1 MRTAQATGD
10 GPFQT
15 RGDGRGLVAGGA
27 AAGLLGAAAMIAVI
41 VVSGLV
47 SGFGVGFALEPL
59 WASFGEGPAA
69 VLAGLAQ
76 LAIVAAVLGIVFA
89 WILPPRFP
97 TTGAVVV
104 GVGYGLVLMSLA
116 ASLLMP
122 AQMRD
127 GMALMGGSWVIA
139 HAVLG
144 ALLGLAPALRRR
156 FSRRA
161 ARPAADDAPRAG
173 VRREAPA

>member
-1 MRTAQATGD
+1 MATAQATGSA
-10 GPFQT
+10 PFQAG
-15 RGDGRGLVAGGA
+15 GDARALVAGGA
-27 AAGLLGAAAMIAVI
+27 AAGLLGAAGLLVVI

-47 SGFGVGFALEPL
+47 SGFGLGFALEPL
-59 WASFGEGPAA
+59 WASFGDGPGA
-69 VLAGLAQ
+69 VLAGLVQ
-76 LAIVAAVLGIVFA
+76 LAIVAAVLGVLFA
-89 WILPPRFP
+89 WILPRHFP
-97 TTGAVVV
+97 TTGAIVV
-104 GVGYGLVLMSLA
+104 GVGYGLVVMSLA

-122 AQMRD
+122 AQMHD
-127 GMALMGGSWVIA
+127 GMVLMGGSWVIA

-161 ARPAADDAPRAG
+161 ALPAAEAPGAG